1 MNVLRSAATGGVVLA
16 GLVGVHTAQAAP
28 GSGSLADALTGGTV
42 SLGVRYRYERVDQ
55 DDPASITHKANA
67 HTVRTHLGYRTG
79 VWSGFSAFAQA
90 EDITD
95 LGSEDYNN
103 TFNGHTR
110 YPVVADP
117 DGTEVN
123 QAYLAYTGIPATTL
137 RYGRQAIK
145 LDNDR
150 WVGDVGWR
158 QNQQTFD
165 ALYAQNQ
172 SLPGL
177 TLTYAR
183 VTNVNRIFGEDT
195 PNTAF
200 ANTGDFD
207 MRSHLANVRWAWAPG
222 HAVTAY
228 GYWLDFEQDFD
239 AESTRT
245 LGLRMTGAV
254 PLGGAGGSPGGG
266 SLGGGSVPGAPGPA
280 LLYTAEY
287 ARQADHADNPDDFGL
302 DYYLAEAGVRTG
314 GVSVKLGYEVLEGG
328 GGMTDMRAV
337 QSPLATLHAF
347 NGWTDRFLRTPGDGL
362 EDRYIT
368 VGGPVP
374 GWGVDWLVRYDD
386 YRAEDAGTDYGS
398 EWGAQLSKTFA
409 QRYTLGVKYARYDT
423 DFDAFVPGVPYSTDV
438 SKLWVWAQLKI

>member
-16 GLVGVHTAQAAP
+16 GLAVVQAAQAAP
-28 GSGSLADALTGGTV
+28 GSGSFADALTAGTV
-42 SLGVRYRYERVDQ
+42 SLDVRYRYERVDQ
-55 DDPASITHKANA
+55 DEPASITDQANA

-79 VWSGFSAFAQA
+79 VWSGVSAFAQA
-90 EDITD
+90 EDITE

-103 TFNGHTR
+103 TYNGNAR
-110 YPVVADP
+110 FPVVADP

-137 RYGRQAIK
+137 RYGRQMLAF
-145 LDNDR
+145 DNHR

-165 ALYAQNQ
+165 AFFAENK
-172 SLPGL
+172 SLPGTL
-177 TLTYAR
+177 LTYAR

-200 ANTGDFD
+200 GNTGDFD
-207 MRSHLANVRWAWAPG
+207 MRSHLANAQWAWAPG
-222 HAVTAY
+222 HTATAY

-245 LGLRMTGAV
+245 LGLRLAGAV
-254 PLGGAGGSPGGG
+254 PLSGAGG
-266 SLGGGSVPGAPGPA
+266 SLGGGSLPGTPGPA

-302 DYYLAEAGVRTG
+302 DYYLAEAGVRAF
-314 GVSVKLGYEVLEGG
+314 GVNLKFGYEVLEGG
-328 GGMTDMRAV
+328 GGLTDMRAV
-337 QSPLATLHAF
+337 QTPLATLHAF
-347 NGWTDRFLRTPGDGL
+347 NGWADQFLRTPGDGL
-362 EDRYIT
+362 EDRYVT

-386 YRAEDAGTDYGS
+386 YRADSAGTDYGS

-409 QRYTLGVKYARYDT
+409 QRYTVGIKYARYDT
-423 DFDAFVPGVPYSTDV
+423 DFDAFVPNAPFSTDV